1 MRPRERHDPEV
12 LPARPEPQRRRVHD
26 GRLVH
31 HGDVEHAQPRGSPT
45 SYQFRTRILDKKNH
59 TAYGYGPKFKVAR
72 TQNTSTSI
80 HFSSGWTKT
89 SKGSPSGG
97 NSQTTTGKG
106 KTATMTF
113 TGRGFAI
120 VGTVGKGRGS
130 FTVYVDGVKVTSS
143 AVKTSSTKTHDRRVL
158 YARTTANGTH
168 TIKVVTSGNGRV
180 DLDAILTFIA
190 G

>member
-1 MRPRERHDPEV
+1 MNQGHE
-12 LPARPEPQRRRVHD
+12 
-26 GRLVH
+26 
-31 HGDVEHAQPRGSPT
+31 
-45 SYQFRTRILDKKNH
+45 
-59 TAYGYGPKFKVAR
+59 
-72 TQNTSTSI
+72 
-80 HFSSGWTKT
+80 
-89 SKGSPSGG
+89 
-97 NSQTTTGKG
+97 
-106 KTATMTF
+106 
-113 TGRGFAI
+113 I

-180 DLDAILTFIA
+180 DLDAILTLIA

>member
-1 MRPRERHDPEV
+1 
-12 LPARPEPQRRRVHD
+12 
-26 GRLVH
+26 
-31 HGDVEHAQPRGSPT
+31 
-45 SYQFRTRILDKKNH
+45 
-59 TAYGYGPKFKVAR
+59 
-72 TQNTSTSI
+72 
-80 HFSSGWTKT
+80 
-89 SKGSPSGG
+89 
-97 NSQTTTGKG
+97 
-106 KTATMTF
+106 MTF

-130 FTVYVDGVKVTSS
+130 FTRLRRRREGDVVRGQRRSS
-143 AVKTSSTKTHDRRVL
+143 KKTHDRRVL